1 MPVDRSLGL
10 VLFAMPS
17 ENDCG
22 LAQAVPFE
30 PESCAFEMVAI
41 VPQVVWLTSQ
51 RASFGPSKGRGL
63 PGAASGEAAAVATA
77 THRAAAAERAIGG
90 KKEMERVLSPCLLSD
105 RLSSWRSLRQ
115 RLRLC
120 VTHGRW
126 TC

>member
-51 RASFGPSKGRGL
+51 RASFGPSKGGGR
-63 PGAASGEAAAVATA
+63 GAASGEAAAVATA
-77 THRAAAAERAIGG
+77 THRAAAAAERAIGG
-90 KKEMERVLSPCLLSD
+90 KEMELAGDSHLPGS
-105 RLSSWRSLRQ
+105 
-115 RLRLC
+115 
-120 VTHGRW
+120 
-126 TC
+126 

>member
-1 MPVDRSLGL
+1 MPVARSFGL

-51 RASFGPSKGRGL
+51 RASFGPSKGGGR
-63 PGAASGEAAAVATA
+63 GAASGEAAAVVRAA
-77 THRAAAAERAIGG
+77 THRAAAAAERAIGG
-90 KKEMERVLSPCLLSD
+90 KEMELAGDSHLPGS
-105 RLSSWRSLRQ
+105 
-115 RLRLC
+115 
-120 VTHGRW
+120 
-126 TC
+126 